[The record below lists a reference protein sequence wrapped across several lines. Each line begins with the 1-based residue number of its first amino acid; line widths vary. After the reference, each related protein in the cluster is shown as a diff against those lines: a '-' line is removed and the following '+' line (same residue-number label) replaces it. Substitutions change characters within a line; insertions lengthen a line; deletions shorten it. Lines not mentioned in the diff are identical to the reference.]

1 MVGSESF
8 VMALL
13 EVSGVYKRF
22 GGLQALQDVHL
33 NVPQGSI
40 VGLIGPNGAGK
51 TSFFNVMTGLYPAD
65 AGQFI
70 FNGKP
75 YNPKAINEV
84 IQAGIARTFQNIR
97 LFKEMT
103 VLENVMVGRHIRT
116 QSGVWS
122 TIFKTSYQQQEEKK
136 IFDDALR
143 LLAYVGIEKEAQ
155 QVSKNLSYG
164 SQRRLEIARALA
176 SEPLLLALDEPAA
189 GMNQTEKKDLQ
200 VLLNKIRDDGTT
212 ILMIEHDVRL
222 VMGICS
228 EITVLDEGRVIAQGV
243 PEVVRKDPAVIQ
255 AYLGLGQHD

>member
-1 MVGSESF
+1 MAGSESF
-8 VMALL
+8 IMALL

-33 NVPQGSI
+33 TVPQGSI

-116 QSGVWS
+116 QSGIWS
-122 TIFKTSYQQQEEKK
+122 TIFKTTNQQQEEKK
-136 IFDDALR
+136 ILDDAKR

-155 QVSKNLSYG
+155 HVSKNLSYG

-200 VLLNKIRDDGTT
+200 GLLHKIRDDGTT

-228 EITVLDEGRVIAQGV
+228 QITVLDEGRVIAEGV
-243 PEVVRKDPAVIQ
+243 PEMVRKDPAVIQ